1 METFILT
8 VLKIVVVA
16 LALFFTRVAVQSVH
30 EGQMRNHWGSWA
42 LMLVGSFMGFAF
54 ICEVASLEPMQ
65 WLPHLGAVMLGQ
77 SLAYFW
83 WATPLPKPVSE

>member
-8 VLKIVVVA
+8 VLKIVVVG
-16 LALFFTRVAVQSVH
+16 LALLFTRGAVQSVH
-30 EGQMRNHWGSWA
+30 EGKMRNHWGSWG

-65 WLPHLGAVMLGQ
+65 WLSQMGAVMLVQ

-83 WATPLPKPVSE
+83 WATTLPKPAAE